1 MNISKNKIKIE
12 NTKKEDKIENTKEE
26 DKIVQ
31 IQRKKKGGEKKVHEN
46 KKEKTKDGR
55 IHK

>member
-12 NTKKEDKIENTKEE
+12 NIKKEDKIENTKVE

-31 IQRKKKGGEKKVHEN
+31 IQRKKKKG
-46 KKEKTKDGR
+46 
-55 IHK
+55 